1 MYDPRFDVILER
13 HQKLIREAEM
23 YQLLSRQQPASS
35 ALEMLN
41 NLVRAWSVLLS
52 RLRRMVLDAV
62 PR

>member
-35 ALEMLN
+35 ALGTLSK
-41 NLVRAWSVLLS
+41 LVRAWTVLLS
-52 RLRRMVLDAV
+52 RLPRMLLDAV

>member
-23 YQLLSRQQPASS
+23 YQLLSRQHAASS
-35 ALEMLN
+35 APGTLSN
-41 NLVRAWSVLLS
+41 RARAWSVLLS